1 MKILLNSV
9 LVLILLLL
17 NGCKATVSQL
27 QDSDLHKPIEKGYAI
42 GIIKVRE
49 SDTASS
55 NTEKSFYIHERH
67 KKRDGTYTDP
77 VVHLSSGSTIMT
89 KDHIAIFKFKLAT
102 RSVMTTIISASH
114 VNEAEGQESNI
125 FASGCGG
132 PVIPLQASSQG
143 VYYFGEITFKK
154 WVSEIGELKFDISVN
169 DSTQYLE
176 AYLSDAYPS
185 LAYNSIIVT
194 PVKLGWDSSQCQPS
208 TTIIYI

>member
-9 LVLILLLL
+9 LLLILLLL
-17 NGCKATVSQL
+17 AGCKTTVSQL
-27 QDSDLHKPIEKGYAI
+27 QDSDLNKPIEKGYAI

-49 SDTASS
+49 SDADSS

-67 KKRDGTYTDP
+67 KRRDGTYTDP
-77 VVHLSSGSTIMT
+77 VVPLSSGSTIMT

-102 RSVMTTIISASH
+102 RSIVSVIASASH
-114 VNEAEGQESNI
+114 VHDSQGGESNI
-125 FASGCGG
+125 FASACGG

-143 VYYFGEITFKK
+143 VYYFGEITFKE

-169 DSTQYLE
+169 DSTQGLE
-176 AYLSDAYPS
+176 ASLSDAYPS
-185 LAYNSIIVT
+185 LSYSSIKVA
-194 PVKLGWDSSQCQPS
+194 PAELGWDSSQCQPS